1 MFGFPD
7 VSCEHSPHLDNNY
20 SDMFT
25 FSRQPPDGVNN
36 IMDMLEVWDA
46 WVQTIIFISWDAE
59 YNIACHLTVSCDCD
73 AAAAPARHHDDL
85 IMSTH
90 HILNTILSTDSHRQF
105 WSRFGK

>member
-36 IMDMLEVWDA
+36 IMDMLEMPGFK
-46 WVQTIIFISWDAE
+46 Q
-59 YNIACHLTVSCDCD
+59 
-73 AAAAPARHHDDL
+73 
-85 IMSTH
+85 
-90 HILNTILSTDSHRQF
+90 
-105 WSRFGK
+105 